1 MTEQSY
7 QLALRDF
14 RRARQE
20 AAMNQLLHRFTG
32 QADQLLAYHD
42 ITNDLEVTET
52 VKHGLQEIPLD
63 AIVGSVGRA
72 EDFTRDFLP
81 KRDSDADRW
90 ARVKS
95 RVMDMKGW
103 PPIDVYKLG
112 DAYFVIDGNHRVSVS
127 RQLGNETISAHVT
140 EVKTRLPLGLEADPV
155 DVICRVNY
163 VKFLEMTG
171 LDISRPDADLYL
183 TFSDQ
188 YVSLSAQ
195 IETCQR
201 SLASRED
208 RDVSLE
214 EAAVCWYDRIY
225 LPAVNLIREQGTLR
239 NFHDRTEADIYIL
252 LSEKREELEKGL
264 GWNVSPRSAIASL
277 PPARDNRLG
286 RALSRFRGRL
296 LDVVIPDLEKG
307 PPPGQWRRQVGAT
320 PRDQALFADI
330 LVSLQGTDADWH
342 LLAETIYVAGKENSR
357 ILAVHAVDT
366 KAELESTETQRIRD
380 IFYQRCET
388 AGIEGQFAAE
398 VGVEG
403 NLMIKRAAWVDL
415 MATNLTFA
423 TESTSHP
430 GLSSGVNTLI
440 KRCPRP
446 ILVLPGEEHSAMDNA
461 LLAYDGSPKADEAL
475 FVATYLALRWQI
487 HLAVITVRTDHTS
500 PAALERARLYLAG
513 HHLSNVEFVLR
524 DQPIPEAIM
533 DTSKA
538 LGSNLMIMG
547 GFGIRPVRQM
557 KLGSTVSD
565 ALHVPNQ
572 PILICR

>member
-112 DAYFVIDGNHRVSVS
+112 DAYFVIDGNHRVSVA

-140 EVKTRLPLGLEADPV
+140 EVKTRLPLGKDTDPAGI
-155 DVICRVNY
+155 ICRINY
-163 VKFLEMTG
+163 AKFLETTG
-171 LDISRPDADLYL
+171 LGISRPDANLYL

-188 YVSLSAQ
+188 YEALSAQ
-195 IETCQR
+195 IETCQW
-201 SLASRED
+201 SLASREG
-208 RDVSLE
+208 REVSLE
-214 EAAVCWYDRIY
+214 EASACWYDRIY
-225 LPAVNLIREQGTLR
+225 LPTVNLIRAQGTMR
-239 NFHDRTEADIYIL
+239 NFHDRTEADIYVL

-277 PPARDNRLG
+277 PTTHDNRLG
-286 RALSRFRGRL
+286 RALSSFGGML
-296 LDVVIPDLEKG
+296 LDAVIPELEKG

-320 PRDQALFADI
+320 PRDQTLFADI
-330 LVSLQGTDADWH
+330 LVSLQGTDLDWH
-342 LLAETIYVAGKENSR
+342 LLDETIYVAGKENSR

-366 KAELESTETQRIRD
+366 KAALESIETQEIRD
-380 IFYQRCET
+380 IFYQRCEA

-423 TESTSHP
+423 TEFTSLP

-440 KRCPRP
+440 KHCPRP
-446 ILVLPGEEHSAMDNA
+446 ILVFPGPEHSAMDNA

-487 HLAVITVRTDHTS
+487 RLAVVTVHTDLTS
-500 PAALERARLYLAG
+500 PAALERARLYLVG
-513 HHLSNVEFVLR
+513 HHLSNVEFILR
-524 DQPIPEAIM
+524 DQPITEAIL
-533 DTSKA
+533 DTSET
-538 LGSNLMIMG
+538 LSSNLLIMG
-547 GFGIRPVRQM
+547 GFGIRPVRQL
-557 KLGSTVSD
+557 KLGSTVPE
-565 ALHVPNQ
+565 ALYAASQ